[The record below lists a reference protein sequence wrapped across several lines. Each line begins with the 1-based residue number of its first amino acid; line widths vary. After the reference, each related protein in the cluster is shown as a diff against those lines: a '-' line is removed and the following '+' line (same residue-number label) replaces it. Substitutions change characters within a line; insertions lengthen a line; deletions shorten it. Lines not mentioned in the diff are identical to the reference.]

1 MFKKRSVPVPEDCK
15 GLEIKVQSSTCT
27 GERVIGFYDRKTHE
41 LKYSELVESDS
52 DIKRFYEKYG
62 LPFSTQ

>member
-62 LPFSTQ
+62 LKHE

>member
-1 MFKKRSVPVPEDCK
+1 MFKKRPIPVPEDCK

-27 GERVIGFYDRKTHE
+27 GERIICFYDRKTRE
-41 LKYSELVESDS
+41 LKYSELVRSDS

-62 LPFSTQ
+62 LTQE

>member
-1 MFKKRSVPVPEDCK
+1 MFKKRSVPMPEDCK

>member
-1 MFKKRSVPVPEDCK
+1 MFKKRCVPVPEDCK

-41 LKYSELVESDS
+41 LKYSELVESDG

-62 LPFSTQ
+62 LTQE